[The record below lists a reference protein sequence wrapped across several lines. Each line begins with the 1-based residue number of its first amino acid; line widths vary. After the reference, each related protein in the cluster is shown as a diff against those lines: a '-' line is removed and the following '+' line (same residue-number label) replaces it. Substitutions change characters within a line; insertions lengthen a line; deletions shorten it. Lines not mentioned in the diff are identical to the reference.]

1 MVLADAEAVEAHSIG
16 ECDLL
21 HELRHA
27 VAPLLSGWAS
37 IRQHLDEAIN
47 SNPHDFFSPIPSISI
62 ILMSIGIETM
72 QTPAKAPKAAKSQKP
87 VKPAKSKQAKAERN
101 GNAEKSDKVSGTQLW
116 LVMIKAYH
124 SLLAFAENTLKDS
137 GLGESEFRILEVL
150 LHKGPMPVNTIGPK
164 VFLTPGSISVAVD
177 RLLKRGLV
185 TRTNSSE
192 DRRVRV
198 VDLTPSGRRLIEQV
212 FAAHA
217 RQVDRLAEVLSPKER
232 RQIARGLKAFGKAA
246 AHVTS

>member
-1 MVLADAEAVEAHSIG
+1 MPTDTRGVHIWLIMMKAF
-16 ECDLL
+16 
-21 HELRHA
+21 HA
-27 VAPLLSGWAS
+27 VSGYANRS
-37 IRQHLDEAIN
+37 FQSH
-47 SNPHDFFSPIPSISI
+47 
-62 ILMSIGIETM
+62 
-72 QTPAKAPKAAKSQKP
+72 
-87 VKPAKSKQAKAERN
+87 
-101 GNAEKSDKVSGTQLW
+101 
-116 LVMIKAYH
+116 
-124 SLLAFAENTLKDS
+124 
-137 GLGESEFRILEVL
+137 GLGDSDFRVLEAL

-217 RQVDRLAEVLSPKER
+217 RQVNRLADVLSPKER

-246 AHVTS
+246 AHIAS

>member
-1 MVLADAEAVEAHSIG
+1 
-16 ECDLL
+16 
-21 HELRHA
+21 
-27 VAPLLSGWAS
+27 
-37 IRQHLDEAIN
+37 
-47 SNPHDFFSPIPSISI
+47 
-62 ILMSIGIETM
+62 MSIGIETM
-72 QTPAKAPKAAKSQKP
+72 QTPVTATKSSKPQKP
-87 VKPAKSKQAKAERN
+87 EKSAKPRQSKDDRASKPD
-101 GNAEKSDKVSGTQLW
+101 KSDKVSGTQLW
-116 LVMIKAYH
+116 LVLIKAYH
-124 SLLAFAENTLKDS
+124 SLLGFTEHTLKGT
-137 GLGESEFRILEVL
+137 GLGESEFRILEAL

-198 VDLTPSGRRLIEQV
+198 VDLTPTGRKLIAQV
-212 FAAHA
+212 FSSHA

-246 AHVTS
+246 AHIGS

>member
-1 MVLADAEAVEAHSIG
+1 
-16 ECDLL
+16 
-21 HELRHA
+21 
-27 VAPLLSGWAS
+27 
-37 IRQHLDEAIN
+37 
-47 SNPHDFFSPIPSISI
+47 
-62 ILMSIGIETM
+62 
-72 QTPAKAPKAAKSQKP
+72 
-87 VKPAKSKQAKAERN
+87 
-101 GNAEKSDKVSGTQLW
+101 
-116 LVMIKAYH
+116 
-124 SLLAFAENTLKDS
+124 
-137 GLGESEFRILEVL
+137 
-150 LHKGPMPVNTIGPK
+150 MPVNTIGPK

-198 VDLTPSGRRLIEQV
+198 VDLTTSGRKLIEQV

-246 AHVTS
+246 AHIDS

>member
-1 MVLADAEAVEAHSIG
+1 
-16 ECDLL
+16 
-21 HELRHA
+21 
-27 VAPLLSGWAS
+27 
-37 IRQHLDEAIN
+37 
-47 SNPHDFFSPIPSISI
+47 
-62 ILMSIGIETM
+62 MSIGIQTM
-72 QTPAKAPKAAKSQKP
+72 QKSASSTKAAKAAAKAAQP
-87 VKPAKSKQAKAERN
+87 KSKQPKDQRP
-101 GNAEKSDKVSGTQLW
+101 GKSEKVSGTQLW
-116 LVMIKAYH
+116 LVLIKAYH
-124 SLLAFAENTLKDS
+124 SLLGFTEHTLNGS
-137 GLGESEFRILEVL
+137 GLGESEFRILEAL

-185 TRTNSSE
+185 SRTNSSE

-198 VDLTPSGRRLIEQV
+198 VDLTPAGRGLIEQV

-246 AHVTS
+246 AHTAS

>member
-1 MVLADAEAVEAHSIG
+1 
-16 ECDLL
+16 
-21 HELRHA
+21 
-27 VAPLLSGWAS
+27 
-37 IRQHLDEAIN
+37 
-47 SNPHDFFSPIPSISI
+47 
-62 ILMSIGIETM
+62 MSIGIETM
-72 QTPAKAPKAAKSQKP
+72 QTAVKAAKSAKFQ
-87 VKPAKSKQAKAERN
+87 KPAKPAKAKQPKVDRN
-101 GNAEKSDKVSGTQLW
+101 GSAERSDKVSGTQLW

-124 SLLAFAENTLKDS
+124 SVLAFAEHTLKDS

-192 DRRVRV
+192 DRRIRV
-198 VDLTPSGRRLIEQV
+198 VDLTPAGRKLIEQV

-232 RQIARGLKAFGKAA
+232 RQIARGLKDFGKAA
-246 AHVTS
+246 ARIGS

>member
-1 MVLADAEAVEAHSIG
+1 
-16 ECDLL
+16 
-21 HELRHA
+21 
-27 VAPLLSGWAS
+27 
-37 IRQHLDEAIN
+37 
-47 SNPHDFFSPIPSISI
+47 
-62 ILMSIGIETM
+62 M
-72 QTPAKAPKAAKSQKP
+72 QTPIKSGKSARSQKP
-87 VKPAKSKQAKAERN
+87 VKSAKSHLSRDEHPGK
-101 GNAEKSDKVSGTQLW
+101 AEKSDKVSGTQLW
-116 LVMIKAYH
+116 LVLIKAYH
-124 SLLAFAENTLKDS
+124 SLLGFTEATLKDS
-137 GLGESEFRILEVL
+137 GLGDSEFRILEAL

-246 AHVTS
+246 AHTGS

>member
-1 MVLADAEAVEAHSIG
+1 
-16 ECDLL
+16 
-21 HELRHA
+21 
-27 VAPLLSGWAS
+27 
-37 IRQHLDEAIN
+37 
-47 SNPHDFFSPIPSISI
+47 
-62 ILMSIGIETM
+62 M
-72 QTPAKAPKAAKSQKP
+72 QTPTKARKSAKSQKP
-87 VKPAKSKQAKAERN
+87 VKPAKPNQPKEERP
-101 GNAEKSDKVSGTQLW
+101 GKPERSDRISGTQLW
-116 LVMIKAYH
+116 LVLIKAYH
-124 SLLAFAENTLKDS
+124 SLLGFTESTLKDS
-137 GLGESEFRILEVL
+137 GLGDSEFRILEAV

-198 VDLTPSGRRLIEQV
+198 VDLTSSGRRLIEQV

-246 AHVTS
+246 AHTGS

>member
-1 MVLADAEAVEAHSIG
+1 
-16 ECDLL
+16 
-21 HELRHA
+21 
-27 VAPLLSGWAS
+27 
-37 IRQHLDEAIN
+37 
-47 SNPHDFFSPIPSISI
+47 
-62 ILMSIGIETM
+62 M
-72 QTPAKAPKAAKSQKP
+72 QTPAKAATSAKPQKP
-87 VKPAKSKQAKAERN
+87 GKPAKSKQPKDQRHGKPDKA
-101 GNAEKSDKVSGTQLW
+101 DKVSGTQLW
-116 LVMIKAYH
+116 LVLIKAYH
-124 SLLAFAENTLKDS
+124 SLLGFTEHTLKDS
-137 GLGESEFRILEVL
+137 GLGESEFRILEAL

-198 VDLTPSGRRLIEQV
+198 VDLTASGRRLIDQV
-212 FAAHA
+212 FAAHS

-246 AHVTS
+246 AHIGS

>member
-1 MVLADAEAVEAHSIG
+1 
-16 ECDLL
+16 
-21 HELRHA
+21 
-27 VAPLLSGWAS
+27 
-37 IRQHLDEAIN
+37 
-47 SNPHDFFSPIPSISI
+47 
-62 ILMSIGIETM
+62 MSIGIETM
-72 QTPAKAPKAAKSQKP
+72 QTPAKAAKSIKPQKP
-87 VKPAKSKQAKAERN
+87 VKSAKSKQPKGERHSK
-101 GNAEKSDKVSGTQLW
+101 AEKSDRESGTQLW
-116 LVMIKAYH
+116 LVLIKAYH
-124 SLLAFAENTLKDS
+124 ALLGFTEHTLKDS
-137 GLGESEFRILEVL
+137 GLGESEFRILEAL

-198 VDLTPSGRRLIEQV
+198 VDLTATGRRLIEQV

-232 RQIARGLKAFGKAA
+232 RQITRGLKTFGKAA
-246 AHVTS
+246 HIGS

>member
-1 MVLADAEAVEAHSIG
+1 
-16 ECDLL
+16 
-21 HELRHA
+21 
-27 VAPLLSGWAS
+27 
-37 IRQHLDEAIN
+37 
-47 SNPHDFFSPIPSISI
+47 
-62 ILMSIGIETM
+62 MSIGIETM
-72 QTPAKAPKAAKSQKP
+72 QTPSKVAKSVKLPKP
-87 VKPAKSKQAKAERN
+87 GKLARSKQPKEDRHEKAE
-101 GNAEKSDKVSGTQLW
+101 KPDKVSGTQLW
-116 LVMIKAYH
+116 LVLIKAYH
-124 SLLAFAENTLKDS
+124 SLLGFTEHTLKGSD
-137 GLGESEFRILEVL
+137 LGDSEFRILEAL

-198 VDLTPSGRRLIEQV
+198 VDLTSSGRRLIEQV

-217 RQVDRLAEVLSPKER
+217 RQIDRLADVLSPKER

-246 AHVTS
+246 GHKGS